1 MSVDAIGNFL
11 TALRNAIMA
20 SKPFVVTPHSKMNAE
35 IMNILQKEGFI
46 KSGEVINSDDITKKQ
61 LKIVLKYVD
70 GESVIHS
77 LERISKPSRRVY
89 VGGNKIK
96 PVIDG
101 LGISILSTNKGVI
114 TDKQVKSQAS
124 LVGGE
129 VLCTIW

>member
-20 SKPFVVTPHSKMNAE
+20 SKPFVVTPHSKMNVA
-35 IMNILQKEGFI
+35 IMNILQREGFI
-46 KSGEVINSDDITKKQ
+46 KSGEIINNNDVTKKQ
-61 LKIVLKYVD
+61 LKIVFKYVE
-70 GESVIHS
+70 GESVIHNI
-77 LERISKPSRRVY
+77 ERISKPSKRVY
-89 VGGNKIK
+89 VGANKIK

-114 TDKQVKSQAS
+114 TDKQVKSQSS

>member
-20 SKPFVVTPHSKMNAE
+20 SKPFVVTPYSKMNVA
-35 IMNILQKEGFI
+35 IARILEQEGFI
-46 KSGEVINSDDITKKQ
+46 KSIETIQADAVKKQ
-61 LKIVLKYVD
+61 LKVVLKYVD
-70 GESVIHS
+70 GESVIHA
-77 LERISKPSRRVY
+77 LERISKPGRRVY
-89 VGGNKIK
+89 VGGKTIK

-114 TDKQVKSQAS
+114 TDKQVKSQQNTI
-124 LVGGE
+124 GGE